1 MAGRDPKPAATF
13 AGSAPRTASGTS
25 AAFTSYGS
33 ADLLRCQL
41 DVTAASGTAPTLDA
55 VIEDSLDGVTWNV
68 IGAFAQKLAVGRE
81 VINITTPFA
90 DMLRTRWTVAGTTPS
105 FTFSVLVE
113 AQ

>member
-13 AGSAPRTASGTS
+13 AASATRTSSDSS
-25 AAFTSYGS
+25 AAFTGYGA

-41 DVTAASGTAPTLDA
+41 DVTAVSGTAPTLDV
-55 VIEDSLDGVTWNV
+55 VIEDSLDGTTWNV
-68 IGAFAQKLAVGRE
+68 IGTFAQKLAVGRE

-105 FTFSVLVE
+105 FSFSVLVE

>member
-13 AGSAPRTASGTS
+13 AASAARTASGSS
-25 AAFTSYGS
+25 AAFTGYGA

-41 DVTAASGTAPTLDA
+41 DVTAASGTAPTLDV

-68 IGAFAQKLAVGRE
+68 IGTFAQKLAAGRE

-90 DMLRTRWTVAGTTPS
+90 NMLRTRWTIAGTAPS
-105 FTFSVLVE
+105 FMFSVMVE